1 MSTARPTQNQ
11 PPSVSHASTNK
22 NPKTRATKAPLER
35 TAHEPGLRQQMPS
48 PSSKKTRAGS
58 ALARFISSLRPD
70 RQSGSPGSLPLQTG
84 FPTSLADLYVKNQSR
99 LKKPN
104 KKTKKKRHPT
114 NSECVSTIGSSSN
127 VADLPALPV
136 LSSGGN
142 DGEVVE
148 EEETIPSVPSPADVS
163 VCERR
168 NSVGIGFVVI
178 VNILVLVLLAIFGKK
193 LVVGLTSLAF
203 FSWLL
208 DSVRIDLVR
217 FFKPCAE
224 TRRSLSLEERNF
236 ELVSPI
242 REVEIETESDLIELE
257 IRDELIQS
265 KEFDEIL
272 EESSEFCETPMGNS
286 KKKSILKRLF
296 SKKKRK
302 AQQKVE
308 SLDDSVKGKEMDT
321 VSNSEKEEN
330 DIVNLA
336 TEEIQE
342 VPVAQIKK
350 GERSQSWEIE
360 GGVSWFVVFSMVIL
374 FGLIE
379 GKVVA
384 LVLTIFCFVSLS
396 LLELARRNERNERI
410 RLGP

>member
-1 MSTARPTQNQ
+1 
-11 PPSVSHASTNK
+11 
-22 NPKTRATKAPLER
+22 
-35 TAHEPGLRQQMPS
+35 MPS

-104 KKTKKKRHPT
+104 KKTKKKRRTT
-114 NSECVSTIGSSSN
+114 NSESVSTVGSSPD
-127 VADLPALPV
+127 VADSPTSPV
-136 LSSGGN
+136 LSSSGN

-148 EEETIPSVPSPADVS
+148 EEETISSVPDDVS

-168 NSVGIGFVVI
+168 SSLGIGFVVI

-203 FSWLL
+203 FSWFL

-217 FFKPCAE
+217 FFKPCVE
-224 TRRSLSLEERNF
+224 MRRNLSLEERSF

-257 IRDELIQS
+257 IRDESTEL
-265 KEFDEIL
+265 DEIV
-272 EESSEFCETPMGNS
+272 EESSEFCETQTGIS

-302 AQQKVE
+302 AQEKSG

-321 VSNSEKEEN
+321 VSISEKAED

-336 TEEIQE
+336 TEEIHE
-342 VPVAQIKK
+342 VPVAQIKQR
-350 GERSQSWEIE
+350 ERSQSWEIE
-360 GGVSWFVVFSMVIL
+360 GGVSWLVVFSMVIM

-384 LVLTIFCFVSLS
+384 LLLTIFCFVSLS

-410 RLGP
+410 RLGL

>member
-1 MSTARPTQNQ
+1 
-11 PPSVSHASTNK
+11 
-22 NPKTRATKAPLER
+22 
-35 TAHEPGLRQQMPS
+35 MPS

-70 RQSGSPGSLPLQTG
+70 RQSGSAGSLPLQTG

-104 KKTKKKRHPT
+104 KKTKKKRHAT
-114 NSECVSTIGSSSN
+114 NSESVSTVRSSPD
-127 VADLPALPV
+127 VADLPTSPV
-136 LSSGGN
+136 LSSSGN

-148 EEETIPSVPSPADVS
+148 GEETIPSVPADVS

-168 NSVGIGFVVI
+168 NSLGIGFVVI

-203 FSWLL
+203 FSWFL

-224 TRRSLSLEERNF
+224 TRRNLSLEERSF

-265 KEFDEIL
+265 TEFDEIV
-272 EESSEFCETPMGNS
+272 EESSEFCETQTGNS

-302 AQQKVE
+302 VKEMVG

-321 VSNSEKEEN
+321 VSISEKAED

-336 TEEIQE
+336 TEEIHE
-342 VPVAQIKK
+342 VPVAQIRQ
-350 GERSQSWEIE
+350 GERSKSWEIE
-360 GGVSWFVVFSMVIL
+360 GDVSWLVLFSMVIL

-410 RLGP
+410 RLGL